1 MARSGGS
8 VLDLQ
13 AGLGKGQQGCRGVL
27 EPQSPE
33 SPLEESCVSLDPA
46 QLSIPTTFTHWL
58 GAARGRSGLSARV
71 EVALRAQQLWPLDEY
86 GPCG

>member
-1 MARSGGS
+1 MAICRIGYHLLEKGS
-8 VLDLQ
+8 S
-13 AGLGKGQQGCRGVL
+13 LGKSFNL

-46 QLSIPTTFTHWL
+46 QLSIPATFTHWL

-71 EVALRAQQLWPLDEY
+71 EIDLRAQQLWPLDEY